1 VHRGEKIM
9 QTKEIGI
16 RQRMT
21 DMGRS
26 WNTAKLT
33 KTTTF
38 WIAIGAIVLVL
49 YLGFARAGWV
59 TDGTALQR
67 AEVNAQGAVVERLA
81 PICVAQFNQDAER
94 GQKLGEF
101 KELTTSTQRA
111 TFVKEQG
118 WATMPGETG
127 PDNRV
132 ATECANQIML
142 VGE

>member
-1 VHRGEKIM
+1 M
-9 QTKEIGI
+9 QTKEVGI

-33 KTTTF
+33 KTATF

-59 TDGTALQR
+59 TEGTALQR
-67 AEVNAQGAVVERLA
+67 AELNAQGAVVERLA
-81 PICVAQFNQDAER
+81 PICVAQFNQDSEKD
-94 GQKLGEF
+94 QKLAEF

-111 TFVKEQG
+111 TFVKDQG

-132 ATECANQIML
+132 ATECTNQIML
-142 VGE
+142 VAE